1 MPKILVIRFSSIGDI
16 VLTTP
21 VVRCLK
27 KQLKNIEIHYAVKS
41 KFTCL
46 LNNNPYIDK
55 IYSFKNHI
63 NEVIGVLK
71 NENFDYIIDLHNNI
85 RSNLLK
91 FKLRKKSFTVSK
103 LNIQKWLLVNFK
115 INLLPEV
122 HIVDR
127 YIKTVEPLGVKYDG
141 EGLDFFFS
149 ENVEL
154 PKTVSDFIFFH
165 TAYYVFSIGGTYFTK
180 KCPTQKVIEI
190 CKSLSAPVI
199 LIGGE
204 QDILEGEIIKAGVGA
219 NCINTCEQMSIEQS
233 ALVMRDAEY
242 VISNDTGMMHIATAL
257 KKHVVSL
264 WGNTIPEFG
273 MAPYLPSGFNPT
285 PAIIEIKGL
294 KCRPC
299 TKLGFEKCPKN
310 HFKCM
315 NDISA
320 DEIYRVV
327 SNHPYTVKG
336 HKLSRI
342 CGINL

>member
-1 MPKILVIRFSSIGDI
+1 MKILIIRFSSIGDI

-21 VVRCLK
+21 VARCLK
-27 KQLKNIEIHYAVKS
+27 KQLINTEIHYVTKS
-41 KFTCL
+41 KFTSL

-71 NENFDYIIDLHNNI
+71 NEKFDYIIDLHNNI
-85 RSNLLK
+85 RSNIVK
-91 FKLRKKSFTVSK
+91 CKLRKKSFTVSK
-103 LNIQKWLLVNFK
+103 LSIQKWLLVNFK

-122 HIVDR
+122 HLVDR
-127 YIKTVEPLGVKYDG
+127 YMKTVEYFSVKYDG

-165 TAYYVFSIGGTYFTK
+165 KTYYIFSIGGTYYTK
-180 KCPTQKVIEI
+180 KCPPQKVIEI

-204 QDILEGEIIKAGVGA
+204 QDILEGGIIKAGVGA
-219 NCINTCEQMSIEQS
+219 NCINTSGQMSIEQS
-233 ALVMRDAEY
+233 ALVMRDAGY
-242 VISNDTGMMHIATAL
+242 VISNDTGMMHIAAAL
-257 KKHVVSL
+257 KKNVISL
-264 WGNTIPEFG
+264 WGNTVPEFG
-273 MAPYLPSGFNPT
+273 MAPFLPSEFNPA
-285 PAIIEIKGL
+285 PAIIEVKGL

-299 TKLGFEKCPKN
+299 TKLGFKKCPKN

-315 NDISA
+315 N
-320 DEIYRVV
+320 EI
-327 SNHPYTVKG
+327 NAG
-336 HKLSRI
+336 EISRI
-342 CGINL
+342 ISNI